1 MAGARS
7 EEVALSGAERIK
19 FVREA
24 EMNTMANTKDWT
36 EAGMSMATVSTT
48 DLCGTEGRQKTSD
61 APELVAAAQDVLL
74 QGLDLL
80 FQLASD
86 RKYSQVARAPFSAS
100 IGGHYRH
107 VLEHFHCLIEGQ
119 PAGTVNYDARRRNPR
134 IENEVTFASI
144 ATCDVLRALKKWS
157 EETLERKC
165 TTVSSVAYRSDSAA
179 LIDSNIGRELAYCIG
194 HAIHHYAI
202 IRLICN
208 EVGVEVPKEFGYA
221 PSTLKHQ
228 SSLAAD

>member
-1 MAGARS
+1 MSAAIGAT
-7 EEVALSGAERIK
+7 A
-19 FVREA
+19 
-24 EMNTMANTKDWT
+24 
-36 EAGMSMATVSTT
+36 
-48 DLCGTEGRQKTSD
+48 DLCRLGTRQKATD
-61 APELVAAAQDVLL
+61 VPELVAAAQDVLL

-80 FQLASD
+80 FQLGD
-86 RKYSQVARAPFSAS
+86 PKYSQVARQPFNAS

-107 VLEHFHCLIEGQ
+107 VLEHFHCLLEGL

-144 ATCDVLRALKKWS
+144 ATCDVLRALKKWTG
-157 EETLERKC
+157 ETLERKC

-179 LIDSNIGRELAYCIG
+179 MIDSNIGRELAYCIG

-202 IRLICN
+202 VRLICN
-208 EVGVEVPKEFGYA
+208 EVGIEAPRDFGYA

-228 SSLAAD
+228 SSMAAD

>member
-1 MAGARS
+1 MSAATL
-7 EEVALSGAERIK
+7 A
-19 FVREA
+19 
-24 EMNTMANTKDWT
+24 TM
-36 EAGMSMATVSTT
+36 
-48 DLCGTEGRQKTSD
+48 DLCRIETRQKSAD
-61 APELVAAAQDVLL
+61 VPELVAAAQDVLL

-80 FQLASD
+80 FQLGD
-86 RKYSQVARAPFSAS
+86 HKYSQVACAPFSAS

-107 VLEHFHCLIEGQ
+107 VLEHFHCLIEGL
-119 PAGTVNYDARRRNPR
+119 PAGNVNYDARRRNPR

-144 ATCDVLRALKKWS
+144 TTCDVLRALKRWS
-157 EETLERKC
+157 EETLEQKC

-179 LIDSNIGRELAYCIG
+179 LIESNVGRELAYCIG

-202 IRLICN
+202 VRLICN
-208 EVGVEVPKEFGYA
+208 ELGVEVPKHFGYA